1 MPRWAGSPDEEAA
14 IGRGSDRGSPGGG
27 NPNGGNPNGGNPNG
41 GNSGRGNSGRSG
53 DARARGDADGA
64 DPPGLLR
71 SPGVRGQNGVH
82 FPPGPDPA
90 GLDAGAPG
98 AGSEAADYAAAE
110 LAVGVELRQK
120 RRLTAAVGYLERAV
134 EADPRLAEAWFWLA
148 VTRDNLGREAE
159 AVPAYRRALTI
170 GIDDPNRRAQAQMWL
185 ASSLSKTGQHQAAL
199 AALAEAGRLG
209 GYEPAGEYIRLRR
222 AIWRRSASARRKSP

>member
-14 IGRGSDRGSPGGG
+14 IGRGSDRGNSGRG
-27 NPNGGNPNGGNPNG
+27 NSGRGNSGR

-53 DARARGDADGA
+53 DARARGDDADDA
-64 DPPGLLR
+64 EPPGLLR

-82 FPPGPDPA
+82 FPPPGGGPA
-90 GLDAGAPG
+90 GLDSGEPG
-98 AGSEAADYAAAE
+98 AGAEAADYAAAE
-110 LAVGVELRQK
+110 LAVGLELRQK
-120 RRLTAAVGYLERAV
+120 RRLTAAAGYLERAV

-159 AVPAYRRALTI
+159 AVPAYRQALTI

-222 AIWRRSASARRKSP
+222 AIWRRSASARRKSS